1 MYDYVD
7 YTKFVRPSRLQISN
21 TEMDVLE
28 MKAHNT
34 TFDAKKRHSRECL
47 KRLLA
52 RSASSS
58 EFAFWLPFCR
68 ELSFAI
74 VVGFG
79 FFFYLFMAFI
89 ISFMTWW
96 CFIAF
101 NISNVL
107 TVHEFA
113 QPSFIQR
120 LITRGGLARHVPTNQ
135 RTFKKHSLVWISSCY
150 CLVVNPHH
158 VKLLIIVFN
167 VRCVWNDL
175 DLGREV

>member
-21 TEMDVLE
+21 TEMDVRE

-79 FFFYLFMAFI
+79 FFYLFMAFI
-89 ISFMTWW
+89 ISYMT
-96 CFIAF
+96 
-101 NISNVL
+101 
-107 TVHEFA
+107 
-113 QPSFIQR
+113 
-120 LITRGGLARHVPTNQ
+120 
-135 RTFKKHSLVWISSCY
+135 
-150 CLVVNPHH
+150 
-158 VKLLIIVFN
+158 
-167 VRCVWNDL
+167 
-175 DLGREV
+175 